1 MTTGT
6 VLASA
11 PMAAPHVPPITIP
24 DDFTVWAATDLHGQ
38 LGAVDR
44 LLAEAGLA
52 VDGTWTAPPR
62 TALVVT
68 GDIVDRGPDSLGL
81 VRRLAGLREQAAAAG
96 GMVALLEGNHEV
108 QVLGGLAGVPE
119 LFRALM
125 AFGGPATFA
134 SAGLRPDEW
143 VGREAAAIAERV
155 DALAPDLRPTLWSF
169 APYARWR
176 DVVLVHGGPVP
187 GQPVEA
193 WCRGAE
199 RLWIR
204 DAFFASR
211 DAFPVADPWA
221 PYRAAGLGRVVF
233 GHTPVERPTT
243 FHDGAALNL
252 DTWRGE
258 RVSLARLA
266 PDGDL
271 GASTFLATTA
281 EPRSIADAPVTSGDI
296 RRFDSGL
303 PAVVDAWIASGAGVP
318 RG

>member
-1 MTTGT
+1 
-6 VLASA
+6 
-11 PMAAPHVPPITIP
+11 MAAPHVPPITIP

-52 VDGTWTAPPR
+52 VDGSWTAPPR

-68 GDIVDRGPDSLGL
+68 GDMVDRGPDSLGL
-81 VRRLAGLREQAAAAG
+81 VRRLAALRSQAARAG
-96 GMVALLEGNHEV
+96 GIVALLEGNHEV

-134 SAGLRPDEW
+134 SQGLVPREWIDRP
-143 VGREAAAIAERV
+143 AADIAARV
-155 DALAPDLRPTLWSF
+155 DTLAPDLRPTLWSF

-187 GQPVEA
+187 HQPLDA
-193 WCRGAE
+193 WARSAE

-204 DAFFASR
+204 DGFFASP
-211 DAFPVADPWA
+211 DAFPAADAWT
-221 PYRAAGLGRVVF
+221 PYRAAGIRRVVF
-233 GHTPVERPTT
+233 GHTPVKRPTT
-243 FHDGAALNL
+243 FHDGRALNL
-252 DTWRGE
+252 DTWRGDV
-258 RVSLARLA
+258 VSLARLA

-271 GASTFLATTA
+271 GASRFLAAPT
-281 EPRSIADAPVTSGDI
+281 EPRSIPDAPVTGDDI
-296 RRFDSGL
+296 RRFDSDL
-303 PAVVDAWIASGAGVP
+303 PAVVDAWIASGVGVP

>member
-1 MTTGT
+1 
-6 VLASA
+6 
-11 PMAAPHVPPITIP
+11 MAAPHVPPITIP
-24 DDFTVWAATDLHGQ
+24 DEFTVWAATDLHGQ

-44 LLAEAGLA
+44 LLAEAGL
-52 VDGTWTAPPR
+52 VIDGTWTAPPG

-68 GDIVDRGPDSLGL
+68 GDMVDRGPDSLGL
-81 VRRLAGLREQAAAAG
+81 VRRLAGLRSQAAAAG
-96 GMVALLEGNHEV
+96 GIVALLEGNHEV

-134 SAGLRPDEW
+134 SVGMTADEW
-143 VGREAAAIAERV
+143 IGMEAASIAARV
-155 DALAPDLRPTLWSF
+155 DDLAPDLRPTLWSF

-176 DVVLVHGGPVP
+176 DAVLVHGGPVP
-187 GQPVEA
+187 DQPLEPWGRRA
-193 WCRGAE
+193 A

-204 DAFFASR
+204 DAFFDS
-211 DAFPVADPWA
+211 ADPFPAADAWA
-221 PYRAAGLGRVVF
+221 PYREAGIGRVVF

-243 FHDGAALNL
+243 YHDGRAINL
-252 DTWRGE
+252 DTWRGGL
-258 RVSLARLA
+258 VSLARLA

-271 GASTFLATTA
+271 DESTFLTAPA
-281 EPRSIADAPVTSGDI
+281 EPRSMADAPVTTDDI

-303 PAVVDAWIASGAGVP
+303 PGIVDAWIASGVGVP

>member
-1 MTTGT
+1 
-6 VLASA
+6 
-11 PMAAPHVPPITIP
+11 MAAPHVPPITIP
-24 DDFTVWAATDLHGQ
+24 DTFTVWAATDLHGQ

-52 VDGTWTAPPR
+52 VDGAWIAPPG

-68 GDIVDRGPDSLGL
+68 GDMVDRGPDSLGL
-81 VRRLAGLREQAAAAG
+81 VRRLAGLRAQAAVAG
-96 GMVALLEGNHEV
+96 SIVALLEGNHEV

-134 SAGLRPDEW
+134 SQGLVPREWIDRP
-143 VGREAAAIAERV
+143 AADIAARV

-187 GQPVEA
+187 HQPLDA
-193 WCRGAE
+193 WGRSAE

-204 DAFFASR
+204 TAFFASA
-211 DAFPVADPWA
+211 DAFPAAAAWA
-221 PYRAAGLGRVVF
+221 SFREAGIGRVVF

-243 FHDGAALNL
+243 FHDGRALNL
-252 DTWRGE
+252 DTWRGNI
-258 RVSLARLA
+258 VSLARLA
-266 PDGDL
+266 RDGDL
-271 GASTFLATTA
+271 GASRFLAAPT
-281 EPRSIADAPVTSGDI
+281 EPRSIPDAPVTGDDI
-296 RRFDSGL
+296 RRFDTGL
-303 PAVVDAWIASGAGVP
+303 PAIVDAWIASGEGVP
-318 RG
+318 RP

>member
-1 MTTGT
+1 
-6 VLASA
+6 
-11 PMAAPHVPPITIP
+11 MAAPHVPPITIP
-24 DDFTVWAATDLHGQ
+24 DEFTVWAATDLHGQ
-38 LGAVDR
+38 LGAVDT

-52 VDGTWTAPPR
+52 VDGRWTAPPG

-68 GDIVDRGPDSLGL
+68 GDMVDRGPDSLGL
-81 VRRLAGLREQAAAAG
+81 VRRLAGLRSQAAAAG
-96 GMVALLEGNHEV
+96 SIVALLEGNHEV

-134 SAGLRPDEW
+134 SVGMAPDEW
-143 VGREAAAIAERV
+143 IGREAASIAARV
-155 DALAPDLRPTLWSF
+155 DELAPDLRPTLWSF

-187 GQPVEA
+187 DQPLEA
-193 WCRGAE
+193 WGRSAE

-204 DAFFASR
+204 AAFFESADSFPAA
-211 DAFPVADPWA
+211 DAWA
-221 PYRAAGLGRVVF
+221 PYRDAGIGRVVF
-233 GHTPVERPTT
+233 GHTPVEAPTT
-243 FHDGAALNL
+243 FHGGRALNL
-252 DTWRGE
+252 DTWRGQL
-258 RVSLARLA
+258 VSLARLA

-271 GASTFLATTA
+271 GASTFLAAPA
-281 EPRSIADAPVTSGDI
+281 EPRSIADAPVTTDDI

-303 PAVVDAWIASGAGVP
+303 PAIVDAWIASGEGVP

>member
-1 MTTGT
+1 
-6 VLASA
+6 
-11 PMAAPHVPPITIP
+11 MAAPHVPPITIP
-24 DDFTVWAATDLHGQ
+24 DEFTVWAATDLHGQ

-44 LLAEAGLA
+44 LLADAGLA
-52 VDGTWTAPPR
+52 IDGTWTAPPG

-68 GDIVDRGPDSLGL
+68 GDMVDRGPDSLGL
-81 VRRLAGLREQAAAAG
+81 VRRLAGLRSQAAAAG
-96 GMVALLEGNHEV
+96 GIVALLEGNHEV

-134 SAGLRPDEW
+134 SVGMTADEW
-143 VGREAAAIAERV
+143 IGMEAASIAARV
-155 DALAPDLRPTLWSF
+155 DDLAPDLRATLWSF

-187 GQPVEA
+187 DQPLEPWGRRA
-193 WCRGAE
+193 A

-204 DAFFASR
+204 DAFFDS
-211 DAFPVADPWA
+211 ADPFPAADAWA
-221 PYRAAGLGRVVF
+221 PYREAGIGRVVF
-233 GHTPVERPTT
+233 GHTPVEAPTT
-243 FHDGAALNL
+243 FHGGRALNL
-252 DTWRGE
+252 DTWRGQL
-258 RVSLARLA
+258 VSLARLA

-271 GASTFLATTA
+271 GASTFLAAPA
-281 EPRSIADAPVTSGDI
+281 EPRSIADAPVTSDDI

-303 PAVVDAWIASGAGVP
+303 PGIVDAWIASGVGVP